1 MKRLLVL
8 TVITTFAITCKA
20 QPGKKT
26 YANMPAAANTFLQ
39 SLSNE
44 QKAKA
49 QFSFDTEERYN
60 WHYIPKDDRK
70 GISLN
75 EMNDAQ
81 KKAVLTLLHTA
92 LSDTGYKKTTSIMQL
107 ENVLHE
113 VENRPADDKYR
124 DPGKYFIS
132 VFGHPGID
140 STWGWRLEGHHISF
154 NFSFADKKLIAGTP
168 GFLGS
173 NPAVVLAGPEKGKQ
187 VLKDETELGFN
198 LLHSLTEEQL
208 KKTIFSNEAPGEI
221 FTAANRKAMIENPHG
236 ILYSELTAAQQKL
249 FLQLLS
255 LYVHRYTRF
264 FAQSMMHDIEQAG
277 LDKLHFAWAGA
288 QQQGIGNPHYYCIQ
302 GPTLIIEYD
311 NTQNNANHVH
321 TVIRDLNND
330 FGGDEL
336 MEHYR
341 KNTH

>member
-1 MKRLLVL
+1 MKRLLVV
-8 TVITTFAITCKA
+8 VIITSSVFAGKA
-20 QPGKKT
+20 QSAKIT

-39 SLSNE
+39 SLSDN

-49 QFSFDTEERYN
+49 QFNFDTEERYN

-70 GISLN
+70 GISFN

-81 KKAVLTLLHTA
+81 KKAALALLHTA
-92 LSDTGYKKTTSIMQL
+92 LSDTGYNRAASIMQL
-107 ENVLHE
+107 ENILHE
-113 VENRPADDKYR
+113 VENRAADDKYR
-124 DPGKYFIS
+124 DPAKYFIS
-132 VFGHPGID
+132 IFGHPAID

-154 NFSFADKKLIAGTP
+154 NFSFADRKLLAGTP
-168 GFLGS
+168 SFLGS
-173 NPAVVLAGPEKGKQ
+173 NPAVVLSGPEKGKQ
-187 VLKDETELGFN
+187 VLKDETELGFT
-198 LLHSLTEEQL
+198 LLHSLSSEQL
-208 KKTIFSNEAPGEI
+208 KNAIFSIEAPGEI
-221 FTAANRKAMIENPHG
+221 FTAANRKAMIENPQG
-236 ILYSELTAAQQKL
+236 ILYNELTAPQQKL

-255 LYVHRYTRF
+255 LYIHRYTRF
-264 FAQSMMHDIEQAG
+264 FAQSMMHEIEKAG
-277 LDKLHFAWAGA
+277 LDKLQFAWAGA
-288 QQQGIGNPHYYCIQ
+288 QQPGVGHPHYYRIQ

-341 KNTH
+341 KNKH